1 MATTTMLTVFSYDV
15 ADNRRRRRIAALLE
29 DRAARVQQS
38 VFEASLN
45 ERQAERLAARIVA
58 EMGPGDS
65 LRVYA
70 VSRHARPRCRTYGG
84 APLAEEQ
91 DYYLV

>member
-1 MATTTMLTVFSYDV
+1 MAATRMLMVFSYDI
-15 ADNRRRRRIAALLE
+15 ADDRRRRRIATLLE

-38 VFEASLN
+38 VFEATLS
-45 ERQAERLAARIVA
+45 ERETAWLAARVRG

-70 VSRHARPRCRTYGG
+70 VSRHARPRCLTFGG
-84 APLAEEQ
+84 VPLAEEQ